1 MGLTDFVFH
10 HNMLGPQFIVKLGH
24 ALRNDRYCRSID
36 LRNNMIADASI
47 DAEFFANLM
56 ANETVVNLD
65 LRDNRNI
72 DKESLRKVAL
82 NLIRNVSVLKG

>member
-1 MGLTDFVFH
+1 
-10 HNMLGPQFIVKLGH
+10 
-24 ALRNDRYCRSID
+24 
-36 LRNNMIADASI
+36 
-47 DAEFFANLM
+47 M